1 MKSKKFLNRSSS
13 VFRFQML
20 RDVIGVGPAHLRLL
34 RSAGSAGW
42 RDRATAAPGD
52 RAAPPALQRC
62 WWRSPLSKT
71 SFISAAELWTSNCAA
86 AAADQTKRL
95 YRCPALLHYSVKGR
109 SIRSSRR
116 AVKKGRRSRLVSEPR
131 ERRSPWRG
139 GSPEEARE
147 RPETRIR
154 GVRLRGRRRSGE
166 ARGGWDRGGWRRLV
180 KCFFGVKCGKKQFVK
195 TLTFDTESPISSSAN
210 TPIYQQ
216 THFAFLHLGD

>member
-20 RDVIGVGPAHLRLL
+20 RDVIGGGPAHLRLP

-62 WWRSPLSKT
+62 CWRSPLSKT

-95 YRCPALLHYSVKGR
+95 YRCPALLHCSVKGR

-116 AVKKGRRSRLVSEPR
+116 AVKKGERSRLVSESR

-180 KCFFGVKCGKKQFVK
+180 KCFFWSQVWEK
-195 TLTFDTESPISSSAN
+195 TICEN
-210 TPIYQQ
+210 
-216 THFAFLHLGD
+216 FAI

>member
-1 MKSKKFLNRSSS
+1 MKPQIVSGAEIIKMKSKKFLNRSSS

-20 RDVIGVGPAHLRLL
+20 RDVIVGGPAHLRLP

-62 WWRSPLSKT
+62 CWRSRKRVLSQLRSCGQATVQQRQRIKQ
-71 SFISAAELWTSNCAA
+71 SGFIAA
-86 AAADQTKRL
+86 
-95 YRCPALLHYSVKGR
+95 LHFSVKGR

-116 AVKKGRRSRLVSEPR
+116 AVKKGERSRLVSELR
-131 ERRSPWRG
+131 EQRSPWRG

-154 GVRLRGRRRSGE
+154 GVRLRGRRRSGA
-166 ARGGWDRGGWRRLV
+166 ARGGWDRGGSRR
-180 KCFFGVKCGKKQFVK
+180 
-195 TLTFDTESPISSSAN
+195 
-210 TPIYQQ
+210 
-216 THFAFLHLGD
+216 

>member
-13 VFRFQML
+13 VFLFQML
-20 RDVIGVGPAHLRLL
+20 RDVIVGGPAHLRLP

-95 YRCPALLHYSVKGR
+95 YRCSAVLHCSVKGR

-116 AVKKGRRSRLVSEPR
+116 AVKKGERSRLVSEPR

-139 GSPEEARE
+139 GSPEGARG

-180 KCFFGVKCGKKQFVK
+180 KCFFGVKCGEK
-195 TLTFDTESPISSSAN
+195 TICENFDI
-210 TPIYQQ
+210 
-216 THFAFLHLGD
+216 